1 MATRRNVREAF
12 YGELES
18 AASSHLAAS
27 DIGQEYPNSGE
38 DLPAIVHNDNYR
50 DAQARW
56 NARGAPV
63 EVVDNGDG
71 TFDVKYVSMK
81 QAMFQVLIISDD
93 EQEKEDIYE
102 DVSAYFEKFDYPR
115 WDASSIQTDVHDV
128 SVEGPDSQDTQNR
141 DPPARGDL
149 LTITLGYKKFISY
162 TVEDI
167 SKVTA
172 EFDVDGDDIA
182 EITRTTN

>member
-12 YGELES
+12 YSALES
-18 AASSHLAAS
+18 AASAHLSAS
-27 DIGQEYPNSGE
+27 DIGQEYPNSEE

-56 NARGAPV
+56 NAHGAPA

-81 QAMFQVLIISDD
+81 QAMFQVLIISAD

-102 DVSAYFEKFDYPR
+102 DVSAYFEKFDHPR
-115 WDASSIQTDVHDV
+115 WDPSSIQTDVHDV

-149 LTITLGYKKFISY
+149 LTITLGYKKFIST
-162 TVEDI
+162 TV
-167 SKVTA
+167 
-172 EFDVDGDDIA
+172 DDIA
-182 EITRTTN
+182 DITTNLDADNDGTTDETFTTT